1 MMSRLCDFKLACH
14 LFTSLP
20 GWYFLLILFY
30 FGGFFFFCF
39 PFPSFFLVSLFV
51 CLSARV
57 HKSHKITRF
66 HKIWWKSG
74 ARAKKILVMIQI
86 MFYKKQSSGLGR
98 RLVKIWY
105 LWKYKE
111 RKITEVHV
119 CIVCVCGDECVE
131 SRGMRILQSQSER
144 NCDIWL

>member
-39 PFPSFFLVSLFV
+39 PFPSFFCQFV
-51 CLSARV
+51 CVSV
-57 HKSHKITRF
+57 SKSTQKPQN